1 MSLEWLQELS
11 RNECVPPAAAH
22 VTTKRVVEFA
32 LGGERYAI
40 GADTVREIVTGA
52 VMTSLPAASARL
64 SGMMALRG
72 EWIPVLHLAHW
83 LNPGSAR
90 QPGSTTTL
98 VLDQVANLMAIN
110 VDHVL
115 GIQDVALSDLMD
127 LPRTYAHGDAQRF
140 SHVYSSDGHP
150 VAIINP
156 DQLWEVFPMN
166 VSNAVSRILGRHK
179 EEHVDMTQL
188 LGFVVGQTRMAVDIS
203 EVSEIIKLQPI
214 SHVPRAPKFIEGV
227 INLRGEVVPAID
239 LRTRFNL
246 PRIAYDR
253 ATRMLI
259 IQVDD
264 KRVGLIVDAV
274 TGILRAPAASL
285 KRPPVE
291 AVGEDAFFVKS
302 MLELDHQL
310 FIVLDLMQI
319 LSHQEIHDVQSL
331 QASLSESADRI
342 IPI

>member
-1 MSLEWLQELS
+1 
-11 RNECVPPAAAH
+11 
-22 VTTKRVVEFA
+22 
-32 LGGERYAI
+32 
-40 GADTVREIVTGA
+40 
-52 VMTSLPAASARL
+52 
-64 SGMMALRG
+64 
-72 EWIPVLHLAHW
+72 
-83 LNPGSAR
+83 
-90 QPGSTTTL
+90 
-98 VLDQVANLMAIN
+98 
-110 VDHVL
+110 
-115 GIQDVALSDLMD
+115 
-127 LPRTYAHGDAQRF
+127 
-140 SHVYSSDGHP
+140 
-150 VAIINP
+150 
-156 DQLWEVFPMN
+156 MN

-188 LGFVVGQTRMAVDIS
+188 LGFIVGQTRMAVDIS

-246 PRIAYDR
+246 PRMAYDR

-274 TGILRAPAASL
+274 TGILRAPTASL

-319 LSHQEIHDVQSL
+319 LSHQEIHDMQSL
-331 QASLSESADRI
+331 HASLAESTDRI